1 MQSFLACATVSR
13 SVLSAGRMLDT
24 MRVAILFFAL
34 LAAIAV
40 GDDPC
45 DSTAP
50 PAPAPAPTP
59 GCADK
64 PGDWKS
70 SIGST
75 CADYVSKSY
84 CTADGGYGSG
94 WDKSTDGSFD
104 DWAVN
109 GVAANV
115 ACCGCGGGSTVTGKQ
130 ACQGHSYDEAT
141 CAAVGCCRW
150 NILLGCRANDADAQ
164 CFSAAPG
171 TTASGNGKGKK
182 VLGGLIAGGVIAGA
196 IGAAA
201 MGKRTTTAGPGPD
214 TTTSVTQGAQNVTSA
229 APAVTT
235 TTQNSSSSLLWLWI
249 LLGILAL
256 CCCLALCAG
265 LASMLGGKKKKKK
278 SKRATTVSQSPPLAP
293 AELPIVEEQEELL
306 PLVPPLLEPYPMT
319 PMAAPLMVETVQMVP
334 TATPTMVETAVPMAM
349 PAMQMG
355 APAVSM
361 MPTMGAPAMQGVG
374 GFGAQVMP
382 AMGGGGFGT
391 QAMPGLLV

>member
-1 MQSFLACATVSR
+1 
-13 SVLSAGRMLDT
+13 

-34 LAAIAV
+34 LAAFAV

-50 PAPAPAPTP
+50 PEPAPAPSPAPTPAPSPAPTP

-115 ACCGCGGGSTVTGKQ
+115 ACCGCGGGSTVTGEQ
-130 ACQGHSYDEAT
+130 ACEGHSYDKAT

-150 NILLGCRANDADAQ
+150 NVLLGCRANDKDAQ
-164 CFSAAPG
+164 CYSGNPCDTTTLAPG
-171 TTASGNGKGKK
+171 PGKK
-182 VLGGLIAGGVIAGA
+182 GPVIGGVIAGA
-196 IGAAA
+196 TALAVAGAIMAK
-201 MGKRTTTAGPGPD
+201 GTTTGGPGPD
-214 TTTSVTQGAQNVTSA
+214 TTASVTQGAQTA

-235 TTQNSSSSLLWLWI
+235 TTENSSSSLLWLWI

-256 CCCLALCAG
+256 CCLLALCGGG
-265 LASMLGGKKKKKK
+265 LAACMGGKKKKKK
-278 SKRATTVSQSPPLAP
+278 SKRATRVSQPS
-293 AELPIVEEQEELL
+293 AEPVALPVVEEQQELL
-306 PLVPPLLEPYPMT
+306 PMVPPLMEPYPMM
-319 PMAAPLMVETVQMVP
+319 PMDAPTMVETVQMVP
-334 TATPTMVETAVPMAM
+334 TATPTMVETVVPMMAAAPTAM
-349 PAMQMG
+349 PAMQM
-355 APAVSM
+355 A
-361 MPTMGAPAMQGVG
+361 APAMVG
-374 GFGAQVMP
+374 EGFGMQAMPAMQMAAP

-391 QAMPGLLV
+391 QAMPGIL